1 MLTLSVYP
9 HPREFPDDVRAL
21 FVSKAQ
27 GSVENS
33 VAWYSNLIDT
43 VYPGDAGVS
52 FYVLRK
58 AGYPVAALPLRA
70 SPSRWGHC
78 VTALSNYYTALYAP
92 ALAPGLTQDELAFLL
107 AAAGDAH
114 APLASMQFAPMDPE
128 AAHFGLLKA
137 ALKTSG
143 WVPFDYFCFGNW
155 YLPVTQD
162 WPSYLQGRD
171 GKVRST
177 LQRMGK
183 KWAAAGGT
191 LELVQGGT
199 RLEPALAA
207 YQQVY
212 AASWKNPEG
221 FADFVPGLIR
231 SCAAQGWL
239 RLGIA
244 WLGGTP
250 VAAQLWIVAH
260 GKANIYKL
268 AHDEHY
274 KAYATGTLLTGMLMT
289 HVMQHD
295 QVNEV
300 DYLIGDDPYKQLWMS
315 QRRER
320 WGLVA
325 YNPKTVP
332 GLLGLVREAAA
343 RAIKR
348 LIKHTPI
355 SSQTPHLD
363 KRRLR
368 G

>member
-1 MLTLSVYP
+1 MLTISVYP
-9 HPREFPDDVRAL
+9 HPREFPEDVHAL
-21 FVSKAQ
+21 FVSNAQ

-33 VAWYSNLIDT
+33 IAWYSNLIDT
-43 VYPGDAGVS
+43 VYPHDAGVS

-58 AGYPVAALPLRA
+58 DGHAVAALPLRA
-70 SPSRWGHC
+70 SASWRGQC
-78 VTALSNYYTALYAP
+78 VSALSNYYTALYAP
-92 ALAPGLTQDELAFLL
+92 LLAPELTPDELTFLL
-107 AAAGDAH
+107 AAVRDTH
-114 APLASMQFAPMDPE
+114 APLASMQFAPMDPD
-128 AAHFGLLKA
+128 AAHFGM
-137 ALKTSG
+137 LKTALQASG
-143 WVPFDYFCFGNW
+143 LVPFDYFCFGNW
-155 YLPVTQD
+155 YLRATHD
-162 WPSYLQGRD
+162 WPSYLQSRD

-191 LELVQGGT
+191 LELVQGGA

-212 AASWKNPEG
+212 AASWKDPEG
-221 FADFVPGLIR
+221 FANFVPGLIR

-239 RLGIA
+239 RLGMA
-244 WLGGTP
+244 WLGDTP

-274 KAYATGTLLTGMLMT
+274 KAYATGTLLTGMLLA

-300 DYLIGDDPYKQLWMS
+300 DYLMGDDPYKQLWMS
-315 QRRER
+315 HRRER
-320 WGLVA
+320 RGLVA
-325 YNPKTVP
+325 YNPRTIV
-332 GLLGLVREAAA
+332 GLLGLGREAAA

-348 LIKHTPI
+348 LV
-355 SSQTPHLD
+355 
-363 KRRLR
+363 KRRTN
-368 G
+368 